1 MIYAPRSF
9 AMGRFCFTLIKPL
22 RHGFAVPPPL
32 SRGGFGIPQGFIS
45 SPEAPLP
52 GELSAKQTERLYE
65 GKPVKGTHFYLQ

>member
-9 AMGRFCFTLIKPL
+9 AMGRFCFALIKPL
-22 RHGFAVPPPL
+22 RH
-32 SRGGFGIPQGFIS
+32 GFGIPQGFIS
-45 SPEAPLP
+45 SPEAPLR